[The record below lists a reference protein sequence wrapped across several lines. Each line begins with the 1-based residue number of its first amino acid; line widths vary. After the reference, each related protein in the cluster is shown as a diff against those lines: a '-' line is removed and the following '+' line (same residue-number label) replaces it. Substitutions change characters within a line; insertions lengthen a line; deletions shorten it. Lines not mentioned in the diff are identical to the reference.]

1 MVKDIDS
8 STVCQLLTRV
18 IPHSLVLSNANV
30 LPLVLFLLSFMSLA
44 DENSQYILPLP
55 GKNQQFTWKA
65 ILQAFTEAPSY
76 FSHVLN
82 QDLTD
87 MQ

>member
-1 MVKDIDS
+1 MAKDIDS

-44 DENSQYILPLP
+44 DENSQYIYCLYQGKINNLP
-55 GKNQQFTWKA
+55 GK
-65 ILQAFTEAPSY
+65 LY
-76 FSHVLN
+76 FRHLLKPHPTFLMS
-82 QDLTD
+82 
-87 MQ
+87 